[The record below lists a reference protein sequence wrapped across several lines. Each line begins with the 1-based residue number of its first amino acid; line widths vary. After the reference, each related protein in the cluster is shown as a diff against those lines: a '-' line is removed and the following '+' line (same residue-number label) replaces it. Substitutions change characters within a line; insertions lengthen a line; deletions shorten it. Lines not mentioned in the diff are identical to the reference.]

1 MSIFEDKF
9 FDVKQWLFF
18 LFAGFLFSC
27 NAQVQVNTS
36 EPELKVIENKDLPI
50 VSGAE
55 QLSAYL
61 PLLKGKRVGL
71 VVNQTSMVGNVH
83 LLDTLLVLKV
93 AVEKIYAPE
102 HGFRGT
108 ADAGEKI
115 KDGIDTKTGKKV
127 VSLYGSNRKPKPED
141 IADIDILIFDIQDVG
156 ARFYTYIST
165 LHNVMEAAAENG
177 KEVLVLDRP
186 NPNGHYVAGN
196 IREEKF
202 KSFVGM
208 HPIPVVHGMTIAEYA
223 QMINGEKW
231 LAGGVQCKLNFVKC
245 LNYTHLTSYDLPVKP
260 SPNLPN
266 ARSIELYPAICF
278 FEGTEISLGRGTEFP
293 FQVFGDPSIPQDLTD
308 FSFTPRSVEGA
319 KNPPHLDKTCYGF
332 DLRKPHVLFQSDAK
346 INLDFLITMYNL
358 YPEKD
363 KFFLKNGFFDLL
375 AGTDKLR
382 LDIVAGKSSEE
393 IYQGWKKDEE
403 AFMKTR
409 SKYLLYPDFN

>member
-1 MSIFEDKF
+1 M
-9 FDVKQWLFF
+9 FF

-50 VSGAE
+50 VTGAE

-186 NPNGHYVAGN
+186 NPNCHYVAGN

-231 LAGGVQCKLNFVKC
+231 LAGGVQCKLKFVKC
-245 LNYTHLTSYDLPVKP
+245 LNYTHLTPYDLPVKP

-293 FQVFGDPSIPQDLTD
+293 FQVFGAPNIPQDLTD

-332 DLRKPHVLFQSDAK
+332 DLRKPHEFFQSDVK

-382 LDIVAGKSSEE
+382 LDIIAGKSSEE